1 MRHELVFSEASSNG
15 GIHYISQATGKNDS
29 TKKEKGER
37 LSISLGA
44 RKTIFRLSLPYNTA
58 FPMSTEDPTRYPST
72 VRSFNTSEPP
82 GNFTLSLLL
91 LQIANELPVIA
102 QLTQSAL
109 EHHQKLQQPLP
120 NAHEMM
126 NRYLNQSKEEEPSPR
141 FPN

>member
-1 MRHELVFSEASSNG
+1 
-15 GIHYISQATGKNDS
+15 
-29 TKKEKGER
+29 
-37 LSISLGA
+37 
-44 RKTIFRLSLPYNTA
+44 
-58 FPMSTEDPTRYPST
+58 MSTEDPTRYPST

-109 EHHQKLQQPLP
+109 EHHQMLQQPLP

-126 NRYLNQSKEEEPSPR
+126 YRYLNQSKEEEPSPK